1 MLMKKL
7 IALLSV
13 LALTVLASCGKTEVS
28 EENTATGT
36 EMENTIVIEDEA
48 TENEATDVVEV
59 TEEVTTATGT
69 EVEEVSSDITVEMN

>member
-48 TENEATDVVEV
+48 TDVVEV